1 MAKDLTNEEDVEQ
14 SVADAEGGK
23 QGNNL
28 KIPEGKTPVYIL
40 KSDYADGYVHW
51 VNLPEGPSRVVCGC
65 AEDHKGWDPENCPL
79 CKVTAKL
86 YGQAK
91 KLENEE
97 GKDAPAVKKIR
108 ARANRIRSKYE
119 AHFLAVVGELVKEK
133 VGPGKFVW
141 SPDFDDAKVGILSMT
156 RQQFND
162 FTALRNSP
170 DKFPFMKGAADLC
183 NRAIVLEKSKK
194 GNSDYAT
201 TDFIPSKRSSDPP
214 EVEYEEDDFDMDSDF
229 EVDGERLEK
238 IAELVGDEEGDTDDA
253 GVEMED
259 EKPHKKGGKVKPKPS
274 KGKPS
279 KKKASDDEDEDLL
292 GEDEETEE
300 EEEEEPEEEEA
311 EEETEETEAEEDSEE
326 ETEEDSEEE
335 SEEEE
340 PEEEEEEEKPKKH
353 GKPSKKVP
361 PKKPLHKK
369 HGKK

>member
-14 SVADAEGGK
+14 SVADAEGSSR
-23 QGNNL
+23 GNNL
-28 KIPEGKTPVYIL
+28 KIPEGKTPVFIL

-51 VNLPEGPSRVVCGC
+51 VNLPEGPSRAVCGC
-65 AEDHKGWDPENCPL
+65 TEDHKGWDPENCPL

-97 GKDAPAVKKIR
+97 GKDDPAVKKIR
-108 ARANRIRSKYE
+108 ARANRMRSKYE

-170 DKFPFMKGAADLC
+170 DKFPFMKGPADLC

-194 GNSDYAT
+194 GNSEFAT
-201 TDFIPSKRSSDPP
+201 IEFIPSKRSSDPP
-214 EVEYEEDDFDMDSDF
+214 EVEYEEDDFDLDADF

-238 IAELVGDEEGDTDDA
+238 MSELLGEEEGETDDA

-259 EKPHKKGGKVKPKPS
+259 EDEKPHKSSKKEKGGKVKPKPS
-274 KGKPS
+274 KGK
-279 KKKASDDEDEDLL
+279 KKASDDDEDLL
-292 GEDEETEE
+292 GDDEEET
-300 EEEEEPEEEEA
+300 EEEEEPEEEE
-311 EEETEETEAEEDSEE
+311 SEE
-326 ETEEDSEEE
+326 ESTDEEEAEEE

-340 PEEEEEEEKPKKH
+340 SEEETETEEEEEEKPKPKH

>member
-14 SVADAEGGK
+14 SVADAEGGR
-23 QGNNL
+23 QSDNI

-79 CKVTAKL
+79 CKITAQL
-86 YGQAK
+86 YGKAK

-97 GKDAPAVKKIR
+97 GKDTPAVKKVR
-108 ARANRIRSKYE
+108 AQANRIRSKYE
-119 AHFLAVVGELVKEK
+119 AHFLAVAGELVKEK

-141 SPDFDDAKVGILSMT
+141 SSDFENARVGILSMT

-170 DKFPFMKGAADLC
+170 DKFPFMKGPSDLC

-194 GNSDYAT
+194 GNSDFAT

-214 EVEYEEDDFDMDSDF
+214 EVEYEEDDFDLDSDF
-229 EVDGERLEK
+229 EVDAERLEK
-238 IAELVGDEEGDTDDA
+238 IAELLADVEGDTDDA

-259 EKPHKKGGKVKPKPS
+259 EDEKPKKKKVITKTSSKVK
-274 KGKPS
+274 S
-279 KKKASDDEDEDLL
+279 KKSKASDDDDDLL
-292 GEDEETEE
+292 GEEEESE
-300 EEEEEPEEEEA
+300 EEEEEPEA
-311 EEETEETEAEEDSEE
+311 
-326 ETEEDSEEE
+326 EEE

-340 PEEEEEEEKPKKH
+340 TEEESTDEEEAEEESEEETEEEEKTSKKT
-353 GKPSKKVP
+353 SKKVP
-361 PKKPLHKK
+361 PKKIQ
-369 HGKK
+369 HGKKVHRK